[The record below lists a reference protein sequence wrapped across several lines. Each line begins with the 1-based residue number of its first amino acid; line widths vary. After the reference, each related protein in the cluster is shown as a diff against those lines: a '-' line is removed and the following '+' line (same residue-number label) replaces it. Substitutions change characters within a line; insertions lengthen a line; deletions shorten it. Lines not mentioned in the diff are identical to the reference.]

1 MKTSLILLAAL
12 ASIAS
17 AQQPVPQPAP
27 NPAFEAADIHASAK
41 VTNPGMRGPIVRGER
56 YEVKDATLL
65 DLIAAAYGVQRDSVQ
80 GGPSWLDSG
89 RFDILAKVPAGATS
103 AGSKQML
110 QALLEDRFKL
120 VAHNDTRQL
129 PAYSLTVGKGKPK
142 LKEASGQGAPGCDR
156 KGNNE
161 DAYVEMSCHNETM
174 EMLAQL
180 IRGVEVPAELQTIPV
195 VDSTKLEGAWDF
207 DFKWTSR
214 QQRALGDAG
223 QRIPLTEALDKQL
236 GLKLESGK
244 TPLPVLVVDSVNE
257 KPTENAPDVA
267 AKLPPPLPA
276 TFEVAEIRPSRPD
289 ATLEANFS
297 NGRLDAQ
304 AIPLRE
310 LLKAAWN
317 INSDDLIAN
326 VPKFA
331 DSAKFDIVAK
341 VSTDPKI
348 AAEVD
353 DDTLLAMVRALL
365 VERFKLATH
374 MEDRQVQAY
383 VLSAAKPKLLKAN
396 PNNRTECK
404 EGPGADGKDPRIANP
419 QLNRLF
425 TCYNMTMAQ
434 FAEILPNRMPG
445 YVQTQVRDETGL
457 TDAYDFTLSFSGVN
471 ILRNLTNRNPNSPEE
486 PSAALSLQEAIG
498 KQMGLKLELQK
509 RTAQVLV
516 VDHLEEK
523 PVDN

>member
-1 MKTSLILLAAL
+1 M
-12 ASIAS
+12 
-17 AQQPVPQPAP
+17 
-27 NPAFEAADIHASAK
+27 
-41 VTNPGMRGPIVRGER
+41 
-56 YEVKDATLL
+56 
-65 DLIAAAYGVQRDSVQ
+65 
-80 GGPSWLDSG
+80 
-89 RFDILAKVPAGATS
+89 
-103 AGSKQML
+103 
-110 QALLEDRFKL
+110 
-120 VAHNDTRQL
+120 
-129 PAYSLTVGKGKPK
+129 
-142 LKEASGQGAPGCDR
+142 
-156 KGNNE
+156 
-161 DAYVEMSCHNETM
+161 
-174 EMLAQL
+174 
-180 IRGVEVPAELQTIPV
+180 
-195 VDSTKLEGAWDF
+195 
-207 DFKWTSR
+207 
-214 QQRALGDAG
+214 
-223 QRIPLTEALDKQL
+223 
-236 GLKLESGK
+236 
-244 TPLPVLVVDSVNE
+244 
-257 KPTENAPDVA
+257 
-267 AKLPPPLPA
+267 
-276 TFEVAEIRPSRPD
+276 
-289 ATLEANFS
+289 
-297 NGRLDAQ
+297 
-304 AIPLRE
+304 
-310 LLKAAWN
+310 LKAAWN

-383 VLSAAKPKLLKAN
+383 VLGAAKPKLLKAN

-471 ILRNLTNRNPNSPEE
+471 ILRNLTNRNPNSPAE
-486 PSAALSLQEAIG
+486 PSAALSLQEAIN

-516 VDHLEEK
+516 VDHMEEK